1 LYSFFTKGTI
11 QQWEYGTS
19 KEVAGSNPSVQPCF
33 SMEQTHLTVGDAA
46 EAQHECGND
55 AAPRNREGGS
65 QTLPCS
71 AKVSRNHSRESLQ
84 HVQNHTAVRTFL
96 MEKVTV

>member
-33 SMEQTHLTVGDAA
+33 SMEQTSHCRWCHRSPARVR
-46 EAQHECGND
+46 EWCG
-55 AAPRNREGGS
+55 
-65 QTLPCS
+65 T
-71 AKVSRNHSRESLQ
+71 
-84 HVQNHTAVRTFL
+84 T
-96 MEKVTV
+96 